1 MTEREKWELN
11 EKIFRAL
18 WPEIEV
24 EWFGYGNCE
33 GSLEPLII
41 LGVTTESWANQQ
53 GLEFRPCRYDK
64 GWQPISDYL
73 TGDGMLELI
82 KEMDLRGYTTELEV
96 NGGISGVV
104 IRKREGEDY
113 ESDAF
118 SEINPDPTEAVA
130 RAASAALEAGKE
142 NKNA

>member
-73 TGDGMLELI
+73 TGDGPLELI
-82 KEMDLRGYTTELEV
+82 KEMHKRGWDF
-96 NGGISGVV
+96 V
-104 IRKREGEDY
+104 IGSMLMEPYMQCQFLKSQTADY
-113 ESDAF
+113 YGRADT
-118 SEINPDPTEAVA
+118 IKEAVA
-130 RAASAALEAGKE
+130 LAASAALDAGKE